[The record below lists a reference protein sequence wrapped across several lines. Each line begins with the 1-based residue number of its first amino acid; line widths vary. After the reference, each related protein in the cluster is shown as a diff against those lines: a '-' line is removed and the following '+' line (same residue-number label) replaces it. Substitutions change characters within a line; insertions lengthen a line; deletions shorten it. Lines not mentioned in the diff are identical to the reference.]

1 MLQER
6 QRRTVNRVLIILAV
20 AALLG
25 GLLLAQWDTVR
36 INALLLCF
44 SCMGLG

>member
-1 MLQER
+1 MLRER
-6 QRRTVNRVLIILAV
+6 QGRTVSRVLILLAV

-36 INALLLCF
+36 LNALLLCF